1 MINEAY
7 NAVVKAGLLWEV
19 LRSAKL
25 PHTLH
30 LENFEIS
37 SLSEREKE
45 RFITAALDWD
55 VL

>member
-1 MINEAY
+1 MIVEAY
-7 NAVVKAGLLWEV
+7 NATIRAGLLWEV

-25 PHTLH
+25 SHTLK
-30 LENFEIS
+30 NFEIS
-37 SLSEREKE
+37 SLSEKEKE